1 MDWYMVVLRIV
12 HILTGAFWVGAAY
25 TTFAFIVPTSQA
37 IGADSQRFME
47 QMMGRRR
54 FPTIVLTATVFT
66 VVSGILLYW
75 RDSNGFSSP
84 WMSSPTGIGFSIGAL
99 AAIVSFLIGPLVLLP
114 TFNRLGAL
122 GAQIAAAGGPPS
134 AEQMSELHT
143 LQRRIRNWGIA
154 DLVFLTIAVF
164 FMAISRYLG

>member
-1 MDWYMVVLRIV
+1 MDWYVLVLRIV

-37 IGADSQRFME
+37 IGPDSQRFME

-54 FPTIVLTATVFT
+54 FPIIVLIATAFT

-75 RDSNGFSSP
+75 RDSQAFTSP
-84 WMSSPTGIGFSIGAL
+84 WLSSPTGIGFSIGAL

-122 GAQIAAAGGPPS
+122 GEEMKTAGGPPS
-134 AEQMSELHT
+134 PDQMSELRA
-143 LQRRIRNWGIA
+143 LQRRIRTWGIT
-154 DLVFLTIAVF
+154 DLVFLTIAVLL
-164 FMAISRYLG
+164 MATSRYLG